1 MSQFVSRSLIPNARV
16 EVLDLPAL
24 RSPDFHEQTI
34 VTGPRLALAGRI
46 TPVCR
51 DCSNFEHV
59 VTLAGAVTCTNP
71 VHAKDK
77 PKLPMRPTP
86 HERDGRMDKPQP
98 VRPHSLLV
106 G

>member
-1 MSQFVSRSLIPNARV
+1 MSQFVSKSLIPAARV

-24 RSPDFHEQTI
+24 RSPDFHEQTA
-34 VTGPRLALAGRI
+34 VTGARLVVVGRI
-46 TPVCR
+46 APMCR
-51 DCSNFEHV
+51 DCLGFERV
-59 VTLAGAVTCTNP
+59 VTHTGVVLCVNP
-71 VHAKDK
+71 MHAKDK

-86 HERDGRMDKPQP
+86 HERDGRQDKPQP